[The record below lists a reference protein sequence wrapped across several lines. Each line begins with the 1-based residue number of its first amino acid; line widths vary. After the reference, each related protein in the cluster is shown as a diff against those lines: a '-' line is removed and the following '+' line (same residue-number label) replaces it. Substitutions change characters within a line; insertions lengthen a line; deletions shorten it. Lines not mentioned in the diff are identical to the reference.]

1 VITILLTI
9 VERNILMSIL
19 PKEGNFITL
28 KTVRQLREALS
39 IQDGEDEEYGIMKE
53 GDSLGNGAVVPKGQ
67 FRMTRNLDVEKE
79 IPFSKKGLEVAE
91 TALKALDAQNKLTEA
106 HVSLY
111 EKFVGE

>member
-1 VITILLTI
+1 MKLTI
-9 VERNILMSIL
+9 IERNILMSIL

-39 IQDGEDEEYGIMKE
+39 IQDGEDEEYGILKE
-53 GDSLGNGAVVPKGQ
+53 GDKLPNGAVIQKGQ
-67 FRMTRNLDVEKE
+67 FRLTRNLDAEKE
-79 IPFSKKGLEVAE
+79 IPFTKKGLEAVEA
-91 TALKALDAQNKLTEA
+91 ALKTLNAQNKLTEA